1 MEGVGQAM
9 FKLIRELVVV
19 KKASNKTKKSSGMM
33 SSPRFE

>member
-19 KKASNKTKKSSGMM
+19 KKASNKTKK
-33 SSPRFE
+33 EILK